1 MELSTYVFYIFAAIT
16 VGSASLVVFANRLI
30 YAVFALLFTFF
41 GVAGLYIYL
50 DAEFL
55 AAAQVLIYVGG
66 ILILLLF
73 GVMLTHRIYD
83 LRLLAERVQFVPS
96 LVVVGAGFALLV
108 SVIHHTPWPT
118 AAAAA
123 AERSGGTTAEIGRLL
138 MTDYLLPF
146 EVVSV
151 LLLAALIGAA
161 VLASREDEEGE
172 QL

>member
-1 MELSTYVFYIFAAIT
+1 MELSTYVFYVFAAIT
-16 VGSASLVVFANRLI
+16 VGSASLVVFTSRLVH
-30 YAVFALLFTFF
+30 AVFALLFTFF
-41 GVAGLYIYL
+41 GVAGLYIFL

-73 GVMLTHRIYD
+73 GVMLTNRIYD

-96 LVVVGAGFALLV
+96 VIVVGAGFALLV
-108 SVIHHTPWPT
+108 AVIYDTPWRVT
-118 AAAAA
+118 EAKSSS
-123 AERSGGTTAEIGRLL
+123 ETTTEIGRLL

-151 LLLAALIGAA
+151 LLLAALIGAV
-161 VLASREDEEGE
+161 VLASKDEEGGE
-172 QL
+172 L

>member
-1 MELSTYVFYIFAAIT
+1 MELSTYVFYIFASIT

-41 GVAGLYIYL
+41 GVAGLYIFL

-108 SVIHHTPWPT
+108 AVIYDTPWPT
-118 AAAAA
+118 TA
-123 AERSGGTTAEIGRLL
+123 AERSAGTTTEIGRLL

-151 LLLAALIGAA
+151 LLLAALIGAV

-172 QL
+172 Q

>member
-1 MELSTYVFYIFAAIT
+1 MELSTYVFYVFAAIT
-16 VGSASLVVFANRLI
+16 VGSASLVVLTSRLV

-41 GVAGLYIYL
+41 GVAGLYIFL

-73 GVMLTHRIYD
+73 GVMLTNRIYD

-96 LVVVGAGFALLV
+96 VIVVGAGFALLV
-108 SVIHHTPWPT
+108 AVIYDTPWRVT
-118 AAAAA
+118 EAKSSS
-123 AERSGGTTAEIGRLL
+123 ETTTEIGRLL

-151 LLLAALIGAA
+151 LLLAALIGAV
-161 VLASREDEEGE
+161 VLASKDEEGGE
-172 QL
+172 L